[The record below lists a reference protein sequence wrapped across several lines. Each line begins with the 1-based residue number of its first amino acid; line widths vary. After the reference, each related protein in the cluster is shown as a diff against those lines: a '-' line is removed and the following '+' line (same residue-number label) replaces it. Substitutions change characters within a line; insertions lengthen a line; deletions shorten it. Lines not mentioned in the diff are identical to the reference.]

1 MTHILPARIQPAL
14 TGRAGGGSPAVI
26 LTIIVVGQLMIIL
39 DASIIITAL
48 PHIRTGL
55 HLPPASLSWVQ
66 NAYTLAF
73 GGLLLLGA
81 RAGDILGVRRV
92 FIAGI
97 SVFTLASLLG
107 GLAENSAWLLTAR
120 AVQGAAAAAA
130 APSILSVLSA
140 SFAEGPPRTHAVA
153 LYSAVSGG
161 GASAGLVLG
170 GVLTDALSWRW
181 GLFVNV
187 PVGVALVLLASR
199 SLPDTPGRPGRFDV
213 IGGITATLGM
223 TSLVYG
229 FVRAASDGVANH
241 GTVLAF
247 ALGIALLTA
256 LVANERRAAQPI
268 MPLRLFA
275 SRERGGAYLGRL
287 LYVSGMNAFF
297 YFLTQYLQGV
307 SHFSAALAGLAFL
320 PTTAISFSLVH
331 IAPKLVTRFGNTQ
344 LLVAGLTLSLA
355 GMTWLSRITPQ
366 AAYFPHIVLPMILL
380 GLGSGVVF
388 IPLTSYGMT
397 KVRHQDTGAAAG
409 LVNVAHQLG
418 GSLGLAA
425 LVTVFGAASQAGRSA
440 RGTLSPLQLAHGV
453 AAALTGSAVFLALA
467 LVVAVTVFYP
477 RQRRGEN
484 AHAE

>member
-1 MTHILPARIQPAL
+1 MTHILPARIQPAP
-14 TGRAGGGSPAVI
+14 TGRPGGGSPAVI

-55 HLPPASLSWVQ
+55 HLSPASLSWVQ

-92 FIAGI
+92 LTAGI

-130 APSILSVLSA
+130 APSLLSVLSA
-140 SFAEGPPRTHAVA
+140 SFAEGPARTRAVA
-153 LYSAVSGG
+153 FYSAVSGG

-199 SLPDTPGRPGRFDV
+199 SLPGTPGRPGRFDA

-229 FVRAASDGVANH
+229 FVRAASDSVANPA
-241 GTVLAF
+241 TILAF
-247 ALGIALLTA
+247 VLGIALLTA
-256 LVANERRAAQPI
+256 LVVNERRAAQPI

-275 SRERGGAYLGRL
+275 SRERAGAYLGRL

-307 SHFSAALAGLAFL
+307 SHFSAAMAGLAFL

-331 IAPKLVTRFGNTQ
+331 VAPKLVTRFGNTQ

-366 AAYFPHIVLPMILL
+366 AAYFPHVALPMILL

-388 IPLTSYGMT
+388 VPLTSYGIA
-397 KVRHQDTGAAAG
+397 KVRRQDISVASA

-418 GSLGLAA
+418 GSLGLAV

-440 RGTLSPLQLAHGV
+440 HGTLSPVQLAHGV

-467 LVVAVTVFYP
+467 LAVAVTVFYP
-477 RQRRGEN
+477 RQRY
-484 AHAE
+484 